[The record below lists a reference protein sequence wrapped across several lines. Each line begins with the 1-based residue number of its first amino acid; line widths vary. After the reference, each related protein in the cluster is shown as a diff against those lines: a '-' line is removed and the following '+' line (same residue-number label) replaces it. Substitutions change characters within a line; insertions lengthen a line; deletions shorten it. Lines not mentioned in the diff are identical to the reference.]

1 LTGSTGSGEPPK
13 SFRYETGTPLP
24 PVADPLLIAAA
35 TRTAHV
41 GRFKY
46 LASGEYEGLRSG
58 LKAITR
64 PALPVALIDPHDGPL
79 AMTRGLLDSGAD
91 FTTFSHAW
99 AEMLG
104 IDLRADCTPVDVSI
118 ADDEQATHLMYDK
131 GMEIEVVG
139 ERMFLPIVF
148 FCVNLPVALL
158 GRRDFF
164 NRYLVLLDNRESHFY
179 LERRLDPKQEGTEDV
194 EGDYLTEVA

>member
-1 LTGSTGSGEPPK
+1 
-13 SFRYETGTPLP
+13 
-24 PVADPLLIAAA
+24 
-35 TRTAHV
+35 
-41 GRFKY
+41 
-46 LASGEYEGLRSG
+46 
-58 LKAITR
+58 
-64 PALPVALIDPHDGPL
+64 
-79 AMTRGLLDSGAD
+79 MTRALLDTGAD

-104 IDLRADCTPVDVSI
+104 IDLQDDCTPVDVSVA
-118 ADDEQATHLMYDK
+118 ADENTTHLMYDK

-139 ERMFLPIVF
+139 ERMVLPIVF

-179 LERRLDPKQEGTEDV
+179 LERRLDPGP
-194 EGDYLTEVA
+194 GDADLGETNAMTSSRKVA